1 VKKAVAP
8 DFTVITVEQTQG
20 GKMNI
25 EYVRPLSLGWERMK
39 KALFRPFDLRKWL
52 VVGFTAFLAGAL
64 DSAGGGGSGRGS
76 SRFNVENWDEVFSTP
91 SEIRYW
97 LAGHPTAAAFIF
109 MGAVAIVVL
118 IIVFTWLSSRGKFMF
133 LDNVARNKD
142 NVTAPWYEFR
152 PQGNSLFGMR
162 LGLVVVTMAA
172 FTGYLA
178 YSYFFLRGC
187 YNGGQSAR
195 MLTMNAVTL
204 GVGLFVLVLIAG
216 FISICI
222 DDFIVPIMGK
232 RRSVVMPALR
242 EFWNLFKMHPGD
254 FLLYALMVFFLKIGV
269 VILIVTACF
278 ATCCVGF
285 LPVSYTYRAFS
296 LEFLRQF
303 GKNYDLFSTGS
314 NTKTLRAAKSAVRKK
329 NTGRRS

>member
-1 VKKAVAP
+1 
-8 DFTVITVEQTQG
+8 
-20 GKMNI
+20 MNI

-52 VVGFTAFLAGAL
+52 VVGFTAFLAGAF
-64 DSAGGGGSGRGS
+64 DSTGGGGGSGRGS
-76 SRFNVENWDEVFSTP
+76 LKYNVDDWDGVFNTP
-91 SEIRYW
+91 SEIRFW

-109 MGAVAIVVL
+109 MGVIALVVL
-118 IIVFTWLSSRGKFMF
+118 IVVFTWLSSRGKFMF
-133 LDNVARNKD
+133 LDNVARDKD

-152 PQGNSLFGMR
+152 PQGNSLFGLR
-162 LGLVVVTMAA
+162 LGLVAVTMAA
-172 FTGYLA
+172 LMGYLA

-187 YNGGQSAR
+187 YDGGQSAR
-195 MLTMNAVTL
+195 MLTMNALTL
-204 GVGLFVLVLIAG
+204 GAGLFVLILVAG

-232 RRSVVMPALR
+232 RRFVVMPALR
-242 EFWNLFKMHPGD
+242 EFWSLFRMHPGD
-254 FLLYALMVFFLKIGV
+254 FLLYALLVFFLKVGV
-269 VILIVTACF
+269 VILIAVACF

-285 LPVSYTYRAFS
+285 LLLGIPYVSSVVLLPVSYTFRAFS

-314 NTKTLRAAKSAVRKK
+314 TAKALRAAKSAVRKK
-329 NTGRRS
+329 KTGRRS